1 MVKPVKT
8 MTVTITELLKDNI
21 KDIILIIYYK
31 SFLHVH
37 NLLPQLI
44 NSNPCGNEYFRN
56 SFLPHIIN
64 EWKKLD
70 PNIRSSGNYIVRNA
84 FLTLLRPA
92 ERKIF
97 NINDP
102 LGIKC

>member
-1 MVKPVKT
+1 MPVIAANILHYIQRACSFMVKHVKT

-44 NSNPCGNEYFRN
+44 NSNPCGTEYFRMN
-56 SFLPHIIN
+56 GKNLIQTFVALVI
-64 EWKKLD
+64 
-70 PNIRSSGNYIVRNA
+70 
-84 FLTLLRPA
+84 LLFA
-92 ERKIF
+92 MHS
-97 NINDP
+97 
-102 LGIKC
+102 